1 MKKVFRI
8 IRIVLLVLIVVGI
21 VIPLIRCF
29 KPARPVQEQ
38 FDDYVRKNIEG
49 VFELTFPKGIKAEYS
64 AYGASIDSSVA
75 YFYCMVEE
83 NPAEYFKES
92 QTKYE
97 IERATFEKY
106 LRKHAIKTDFEDE
119 MQKEVPEEYL
129 PKFGDDSDYYCYY
142 YTTVGRV
149 VYLYIVY
156 NAESNSLAVCKQI
169 TQYPLDGYID

>member
-8 IRIVLLVLIVVGI
+8 IKIVLLVLIVVGI
-21 VIPLIRCF
+21 AIPVIDCF

-49 VFELTFPKGIKAEYS
+49 VFDLTFPKGIKAEYS

-92 QTKYE
+92 QTKNE
-97 IERATFEKY
+97 ITREKFEKY
-106 LRKHAIKTDFEDE
+106 LRDYA
-119 MQKEVPEEYL
+119 MQDLINTKREEIPEEYL
-129 PKFGDDSDYYCYY
+129 PKFGNDSDYYCYY

-169 TQYPLDGYID
+169 TQYPLDGYKD